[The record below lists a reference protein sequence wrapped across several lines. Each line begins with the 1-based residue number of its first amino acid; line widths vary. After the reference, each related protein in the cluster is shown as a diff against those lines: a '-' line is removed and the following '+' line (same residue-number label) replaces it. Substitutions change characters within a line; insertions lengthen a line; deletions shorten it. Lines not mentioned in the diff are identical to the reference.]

1 MVRVFSFDFKKAFDS
16 VPHDVLCD
24 KIKNKYQRVC
34 VDGIKIPI
42 NRRVPQGTVLGP
54 LLFSIMINDIKTVL
68 DSNLLVK
75 FADDLDLGFKV
86 TNDNDTSVI
95 EIVWNRMEL
104 NFTKTW
110 EIIIHGNTTHPLPEP
125 LPTITRKSWLKI
137 LGVTLHEKPGNWDN
151 HFNEIISK
159 AGSRMYILRV
169 CKYYGFSK
177 KIWIYFSTAL

>member
-1 MVRVFSFDFKKAFDS
+1 M
-16 VPHDVLCD
+16 
-24 KIKNKYQRVC
+24 
-34 VDGIKIPI
+34 
-42 NRRVPQGTVLGP
+42 
-54 LLFSIMINDIKTVL
+54 

-75 FADDLDLGFKV
+75 FADDLNLGVKV

-95 EIVWNRMEL
+95 EIENIIDWSGRNRVEL

-110 EIIIHGNTTHPLPEP
+110 EIIIDGNTTHPLPDP

-177 KIWIYFSTAL
+177 KDLDLLFHSLIVSALVFGKEVGDAHPIINI